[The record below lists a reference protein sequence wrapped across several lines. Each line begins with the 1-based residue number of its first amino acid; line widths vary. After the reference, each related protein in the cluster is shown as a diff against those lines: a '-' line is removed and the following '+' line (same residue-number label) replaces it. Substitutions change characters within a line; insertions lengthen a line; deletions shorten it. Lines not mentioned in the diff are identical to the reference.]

1 MSLPS
6 IQATGLS
13 CVRRD
18 RLLFSNVNITLS
30 AGDLIYLSGPNGA
43 GKTSLLRMLVGFVQ
57 PSSGVI
63 CFNGESTEIDSA
75 RRAMNTELVYVGHKS
90 AITPYATALE
100 NSRFWCDQ
108 QGLDVTQQRIYE
120 VLMTLGLVGLEDIP
134 CAQLS
139 AGQNRR
145 VALARLW
152 FKVKAKFWILDEP
165 FTALDVTGI
174 SLIEK
179 KIEMFLQQGGS
190 VLLTSHQ
197 PLQYLTK
204 WRDLILE
211 YQI

>member
-6 IQATGLS
+6 IRAIDLS

-18 RLLFSNVNITLS
+18 RLLFSNVNVSLS

-43 GKTSLLRMLVGFVQ
+43 GKTSLLRILVGFIA
-57 PSSGVI
+57 PSSGRV
-63 CFNGESTEIDSA
+63 CYDDKSTDLESV
-75 RRAMNTELVYVGHKS
+75 RRKLNNELVYIGHKS
-90 AITPYATALE
+90 AITPHATAVE
-100 NSRFWCDQ
+100 NSRFWCEQ
-108 QGLDVTQQRIYE
+108 QGIQISEQHIYK
-120 VLMTLGLVGLEDIP
+120 VLMTLGLVGLEDVP

-152 FKVKAKFWILDEP
+152 FKAEAKFWILDEP
-165 FTALDVTGI
+165 FTALDVKGI
-174 SLIEK
+174 QLIEQS
-179 KIEMFLQQGGS
+179 IEMFLRKGGA

-197 PLQYLTK
+197 PLQYITE
-204 WRDLILE
+204 WQDLILE